1 MSLINS
7 SVAADDHSA
16 GRRYRGKQ
24 QPSRHIRF
32 PTAGRSASALPAPQ
46 HAPPSPKVSVGE
58 GGRCLLPTD
67 GEGAAGAPAS
77 ASAQPWGA
85 SLPRKLHAQPERD
98 ASSLSAWT
106 RSYSSRTQQTEHVY
120 LKTANQP

>member
-1 MSLINS
+1 MTTAQAEGTEENNS
-7 SVAADDHSA
+7 PPGA
-16 GRRYRGKQ
+16 
-24 QPSRHIRF
+24 
-32 PTAGRSASALPAPQ
+32 SASQPQ
-46 HAPPSPKVSVGE
+46 GAPPSPKVSVGE

-85 SLPRKLHAQPERD
+85 SRPQKLHAQPERD

-106 RSYSSRTQQTEHVY
+106 RSYSSRTQQTEHVH